1 MQPSILVFVVED
13 EPLILDLIEEALI
26 EGGFAV
32 EKANIAEE
40 AISLLDQ
47 KGADYRAVVTDIKIG
62 SSTVLGWDVARHARK
77 IDADVPI
84 VYMTGDSG
92 HDWAANGVPN
102 SILIQK
108 PFAPAQIVTAVSQL
122 INAQTPG
129 LTGAGQVG
137 TP

>member
-1 MQPSILVFVVED
+1 MKPSILVFVVED
-13 EPLILDLIEEALI
+13 EPLIQDLIEEALH

-32 EKANIAEE
+32 EKASNAED
-40 AISLLDQ
+40 AIKLLDQ
-47 KGADYRAVVTDIKIG
+47 KGADYRAVVTDIKLG
-62 SSTVLGWDVARHARK
+62 SSTVLGWDVARHARE
-77 IDADVPI
+77 INAEVPV

-92 HDWAANGVPN
+92 HEWAANGVPN

-122 INAQTPG
+122 INVQTPG
-129 LTGAGQVG
+129 LSGAGQVG